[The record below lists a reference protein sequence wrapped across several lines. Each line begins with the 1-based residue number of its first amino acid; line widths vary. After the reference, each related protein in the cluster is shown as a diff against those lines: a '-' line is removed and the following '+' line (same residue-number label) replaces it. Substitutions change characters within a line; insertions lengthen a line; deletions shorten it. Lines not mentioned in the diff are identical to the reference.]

1 MRVNLPNK
9 LTLGRL
15 VITAIFFVF
24 LSMRDRVLLDVSLG
38 LFVIA
43 TITDLVDG
51 WLARKYKMVTDFGR
65 VADPFADKILICGAL
80 IFLLAKN
87 GMAAPDGGILDS
99 RVRDWMVVAI
109 LAREFLVSG
118 MRSLAESKGIP
129 FGANYWGKIKTLAQ
143 NFAVGFS
150 ILYVA
155 NSEFGFVKPVVDV
168 VLYLATAMTAVSGFI
183 YLFRAKRILNIDT

>member
-1 MRVNLPNK
+1 VNLPNK

-24 LSMRDRVLLDVSLG
+24 LALRDRVSLDVSLG

-43 TITDLVDG
+43 TITDLIDG
-51 WLARKYKMVTDFGR
+51 WLARKYQMVTDFGR

-87 GMAAPDGGILDS
+87 GTAAPDGGVLDT
-99 RVRDWMVVAI
+99 RVRDWMVVVI
-109 LAREFLVSG
+109 LAREFLVSA
-118 MRSLAESKGIP
+118 MRSFAESKGTA
-129 FGANYWGKIKTLAQ
+129 FGANYWGKFKALAQ

-155 NSEFGFVKPVVDV
+155 NPEFSFVKPVVDG
-168 VLYLATAMTAVSGFI
+168 VLYFATAMTAISGFV
-183 YLFRAKRILNIDT
+183 YLVRAKRILHLDT